1 MKRLV
6 FNGKTHEFRETADLA
21 VPVVEQVPRQPQRA
35 TFRREGQP
43 YRLRDFQPIGDGGNG
58 YQPGKLVELGA
69 DQCRYTLVNGLMC
82 GARGYPY
89 CPVHAEQLRI
99 KR

>member
-6 FNGKTHEFRETADLA
+6 FNGKTHEFRETADLT

-35 TFRREGQP
+35 TFRREGLP
-43 YRLRDFQPIGDGGNG
+43 HRLREFRPISDVGNG
-58 YQPGKLVELGA
+58 YKPGKLVDLGP
-69 DQCRYTLVNGLMC
+69 DQCRYIMADGNMC
-82 GARGYPY
+82 GARGYSY
-89 CPVHAEQLRI
+89 CPVHAEQLRL